1 MANTLDRIIQIF
13 NNLYL
18 SQKYGKTQ
26 ITFLTAVF
34 FPINLHFITLNQVS
48 TYRKLNF
55 PLTSSIY
62 FVFLLFE
69 MQKRLKQTTVYQT
82 FFLTLLKRNDPQS
95 FKGGSCN
102 SFLQCACYWHNFDSM
117 NVFYSMWQLKDS
129 TFHKSLSLLRDFL
142 TARFLLSLRP
152 VFWKK
157 LVFYLISKITVRCWY
172 QSFKIK

>member
-1 MANTLDRIIQIF
+1 MISLFYFSILRWVFGKHNLGSSTIFQIEKTALSIEFFIVANTLDRIIQIF

-62 FVFLLFE
+62 FVFLPFE
-69 MQKRLKQTTVYQT
+69 MQKRLKQTKVYHT
-82 FFLTLLKRNDPQS
+82 FF
-95 FKGGSCN
+95 
-102 SFLQCACYWHNFDSM
+102 FDF
-117 NVFYSMWQLKDS
+117 VE
-129 TFHKSLSLLRDFL
+129 
-142 TARFLLSLRP
+142 
-152 VFWKK
+152 KK
-157 LVFYLISKITVRCWY
+157 WPIIL
-172 QSFKIK
+172 